1 MAAFDKLKRL
11 IPFQSSS
18 KNNTFKY
25 THYLNSMPLDKL
37 QEILLFSEAEQ
48 MLPLIPSLQDKSSL
62 FFNDSKH
69 RYLFKRVLTKNP
81 SHMINLVY
89 SGQDLAHGVG
99 YFTLYAHIDRL
110 PLRHLQFDTIV
121 APLSLN
127 SEVCYDSQIQ
137 MLSRR
142 LKNGGRLILT
152 LRHPEL
158 EHMLFNQN
166 PAYKGAPENSVSGYY
181 QILKRN
187 KLFIED
193 MKEGVVD
200 TNLKPYFTLE
210 GEYDHYHDYK
220 NLPLTLAFKLVKFE
234 RS

>member
-11 IPFQSSS
+11 IPFQSSY
-18 KNNTFKY
+18 KNSNFKY
-25 THYLNSMPLDKL
+25 SHYLNSMPLEKL

-48 MLPLIPSLQDKSSL
+48 VLPLVPSLQEKSSL
-62 FFNDSKH
+62 FFNDSRH

-81 SHMINLVY
+81 SHMINMVY
-89 SGQDLAHGVG
+89 MGNEVQKGVG
-99 YFTLYAHIDRL
+99 YMTLYAHMDRL
-110 PLRHLQFDTIV
+110 PLRHLQFDVIV
-121 APLSLN
+121 APLVLN

-137 MLSRR
+137 MLARR
-142 LKNGGRLILT
+142 LKNGGRMIICV
-152 LRHPEL
+152 RHPEL

-166 PAYKGAPENSVSGYY
+166 PSYKGAPENSVSGYY
-181 QILKRN
+181 QIFKRN
-187 KLFIED
+187 KLFVED

-200 TNLKPYFTLE
+200 ANMKPFFTLD

-220 NLPLTLAFKLVKFE
+220 NLPLSLVYKLVKFE